1 MLSLWESTSPQ
12 GGKAMRERTFGCE
25 ICGQDYAV
33 VLQHPTKSGEIMI
46 CKEHSDLLNAV
57 QKTIL
62 IQLLGEAK

>member
-1 MLSLWESTSPQ
+1 M
-12 GGKAMRERTFGCE
+12 KVRTFGCE

-33 VLQHPTKSGEIMI
+33 VLQHPTKHGEIMI
-46 CKEHSDLLNAV
+46 CKVHFDLLNAV